1 MGIENGWNHRTLYLY
16 KLLINKEI
24 DELIFNVKNEINIEN
39 ILKNIVVKNNN
50 LIFLNC
56 KKDNLNQVISILYNC
71 RILMKIFYSLVV
83 NR

>member
-1 MGIENGWNHRTLYLY
+1 MGIENGRNHRTLYLY

>member
-1 MGIENGWNHRTLYLY
+1 MGIKNGGNHRTLYLY

-24 DELIFNVKNEINIEN
+24 NELIFNVKNEINIEN

-71 RILMKIFYSLVV
+71 RILMKIFYSLVM